1 MCPLCGSQL
10 SRRTSAKK
18 VEYDVCEKY
27 PTCRYMATPET
38 TAALVQLREDN
49 QTLSQRLDEARG
61 AVCRMA
67 DKYAEARGDKP
78 SDWVQTPVAIGEYVE
93 RVAAAAIERS
103 RRKRG

>member
-1 MCPLCGSQL
+1 MCPLCGSTL
-10 SRRTSAKK
+10 RRRPSTKG
-18 VEYDVCEKY
+18 VEFDVCTQY
-27 PTCRYMATPET
+27 PKCRYTATPET
-38 TAALVQLREDN
+38 TAALVQLREDV
-49 QTLSQRLDEARG
+49 QSLSQRLDEARG